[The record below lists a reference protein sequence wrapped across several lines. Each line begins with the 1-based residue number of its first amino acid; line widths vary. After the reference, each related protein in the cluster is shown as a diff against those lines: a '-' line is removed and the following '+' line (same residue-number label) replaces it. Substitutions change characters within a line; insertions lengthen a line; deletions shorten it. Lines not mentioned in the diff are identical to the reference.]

1 MPDTETKPVD
11 FNNSKQ
17 MMIRYMVSD
26 LLLRDLFSDWRNIR
40 KEDLEDGNADAKKL
54 YERACVYFNT
64 TSAWGEVK
72 Q

>member
-11 FNNSKQ
+11 FNDPKQ

-26 LLLRDLFSDWRNIR
+26 LLLRDLFSDWVSLV
-40 KEDLEDGNADAKKL
+40 EQDLEDGNADAKKL
-54 YERACVYFNT
+54 YERANVYFKT

-72 Q
+72 G